1 MLRQCPKSSS
11 SVEGTWN
18 GTWGRGPLAT
28 DRVRSIDMVRS
39 APPCGRSDEELSR
52 TRRLYVDDLFDN
64 SVELID
70 AAYADAKFG

>member
-1 MLRQCPKSSS
+1 
-11 SVEGTWN
+11 
-18 GTWGRGPLAT
+18 
-28 DRVRSIDMVRS
+28 VRSIDMVRS